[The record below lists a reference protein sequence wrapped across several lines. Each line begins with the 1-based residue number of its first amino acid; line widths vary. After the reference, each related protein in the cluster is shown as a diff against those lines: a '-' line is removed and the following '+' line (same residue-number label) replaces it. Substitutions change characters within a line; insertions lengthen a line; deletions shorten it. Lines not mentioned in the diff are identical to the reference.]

1 MVNRPWWQPEPSF
14 NANGLPRPGF
24 VPPLLYSL
32 ARNQPQAV
40 IDITQG
46 GNALFGG
53 SCCPARP
60 GYDLATGLG
69 SPLANV
75 VATLL
80 PGPG

>member
-1 MVNRPWWQPEPSF
+1 MIALWNQQAR
-14 NANGLPRPGF
+14 AKGLPRPGF

-32 ARNQPQAV
+32 ARKQPQAF

-46 GNALFGG
+46 DNALFGG

-60 GYDLATGLG
+60 GYDLATGWG

-75 VATLL
+75 VAALL
-80 PGPG
+80 PGPS